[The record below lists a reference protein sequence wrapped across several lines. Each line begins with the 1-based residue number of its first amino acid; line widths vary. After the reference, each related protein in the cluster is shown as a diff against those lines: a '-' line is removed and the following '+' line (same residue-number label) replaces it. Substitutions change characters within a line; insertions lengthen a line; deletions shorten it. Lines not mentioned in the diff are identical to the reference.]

1 MHICTSPG
9 ASVDQVMIDSANGLS
24 SVELQAITK
33 TVSYSLPIGY
43 LRTKQHLTKK
53 MSSANGSHFVQAL
66 NVLTY
71 WDWNKMAIILQTTL
85 SNAFSWKKMV
95 EFQADHWWG
104 DKLLSESMMVRC
116 IHVLLSL
123 NELTYHT
130 AIHSSLPWPAPR
142 NFIKCTYLYFVSPTS
157 CFFFQAWWVKHQ
169 HVCLTDYI
177 FPLWRAIELILS
189 VDRLL

>member
-9 ASVDQVMIDSANGLS
+9 ASVDQVMIDSVNGLS

-123 NELTYHT
+123 NEL
-130 AIHSSLPWPAPR
+130 L
-142 NFIKCTYLYFVSPTS
+142 
-157 CFFFQAWWVKHQ
+157 
-169 HVCLTDYI
+169 
-177 FPLWRAIELILS
+177 
-189 VDRLL
+189 